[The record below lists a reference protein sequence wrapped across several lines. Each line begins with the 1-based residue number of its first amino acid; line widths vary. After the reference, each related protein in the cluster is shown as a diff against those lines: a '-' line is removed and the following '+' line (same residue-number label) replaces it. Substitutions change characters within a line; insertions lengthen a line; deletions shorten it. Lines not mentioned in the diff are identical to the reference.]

1 MRLLIKK
8 LAGLSEVGFQL
19 FDPQA
24 EGGVESWAGLS
35 GFDGF
40 GGVLLFNSAALKTR
54 GTAPTDFLEKLGN
67 GVGFFCA
74 EVGNEL
80 RAAQLAAL

>member
-1 MRLLIKK
+1 MRLLIEK

-24 EGGVESWAGLS
+24 KSGVEGWAGLR
-35 GFDGF
+35 GFDGL
-40 GGVLLFNSAALKTR
+40 GGILQFNGAAFKTR
-54 GTAPTDFLEKLGN
+54 GTAPTDFFKKLGD

-74 EVGNEL
+74 EVRNKL
-80 RAAQLAAL
+80 RATQLAAL